1 MKRKAFALIGV
12 LSLVSLAAC
21 GDDDSSSTADTTAA
35 ATADTTAAATED
47 TTAAAT
53 ADTTAAA
60 AVSLAGVCPDTVTFQ
75 TDWNPES
82 EHGFLYQMV
91 GDGYE
96 VDAKGVRVTG
106 PLVAGGVDTGVKIQV
121 RAGGPAVGFS
131 SPTSLMYQDPD
142 IFLAFVSTD
151 GAVQD
156 SGEFPTMTVV
166 APFNINPQIIMWDP
180 ATYPDVKT
188 IADLKATGAKIRYF
202 GGAAYMEYFTAN
214 GILDKKQVDG
224 TYDGTPANF
233 VADGGKSAQQGF
245 ATSEPYYYE
254 KVLKDWGK
262 PVAYQTVHDAGWT
275 AYAQSLGGKPE
286 TIEKYK
292 DCLKLL
298 VPIIQQAQVD
308 YVTDPA
314 KTNALI
320 LDLVKQYN
328 NGWLYDEGQAAA
340 AVELALQNKLI
351 ANSPDGTLGIV
362 VIMEDELDI
371 DPKAVHTPA
380 GRALLI
386 DVQFLGVL
394 LPGNG
399 SGHRWKHRRS
409 NSKHD
414 GVL

>member
-1 MKRKAFALIGV
+1 MKRKAAAVLGV
-12 LSLVSLAAC
+12 LSLVTLAAC
-21 GDDDSSSTADTTAA
+21 GGSDDA
-35 ATADTTAAATED
+35 AT
-47 TTAAAT
+47 
-53 ADTTAAA
+53 DTTAAA
-60 AVSLAGVCPDTVTFQ
+60 AETTGVSLAGICPDTVTFQ

-96 VDAKGVRVTG
+96 VDAAGVRVTG
-106 PLVAGGVDTGVKIQV
+106 PLVTSQGDTGVKIQV
-121 RAGGPAVGFS
+121 RSGGPAIGFQ
-131 SPTSLMYQDPD
+131 SPTSMMYQDPD
-142 IFLAFVSTD
+142 IFLGFVSTD

-156 SGEFPTMTVV
+156 SGEFPTMSVV

-188 IADLKATGAKIRYF
+188 IADLKATGAKVRYF

-214 GILDKKQVDG
+214 GILDAKQVDG

-254 KVLKDWGK
+254 NVLTDWAK

-286 TIEKYK
+286 TITQYA

-308 YVTDPA
+308 YVADPA
-314 KTNALI
+314 ETNALI
-320 LDLVKQYN
+320 LDLVTQFN
-328 NGWLYDEGQAAA
+328 NGWLYDAGQADA
-340 AVELALQNKLI
+340 AVKLALENNLI
-351 ANSPDGTLGIV
+351 ANSPDGTLGSFDLARVDSFIGIAVPTYEKIGAKMKEGLTAADIV
-362 VIMEDELDI
+362 TNEFI
-371 DPKAVHTPA
+371 DPT
-380 GRALLI
+380 I
-386 DVQFLGVL
+386 T
-394 LPGNG
+394 LP
-399 SGHRWKHRRS
+399 
-409 NSKHD
+409 
-414 GVL
+414 

>member
-21 GDDDSSSTADTTAA
+21 GDDDGGSTADTTAA

-91 GDGYE
+91 GEGYE

-106 PLVAGGVDTGVKIQV
+106 PLMAGGVDTGVKIQV

-142 IFLAFVSTD
+142 IFLGFVSTD

-156 SGEFPTMTVV
+156 SGEFPTMSVV

-188 IADLKATGAKIRYF
+188 IADLKATGAKVRHF
-202 GGAAYMEYFTAN
+202 GGVAYIEYFKAN
-214 GILDKKQVDG
+214 GILDEKQLDAS
-224 TYDGTPANF
+224 YDGTPANF
-233 VADGGKSAQQGF
+233 VADGGKAAQQGF

-262 PVAYQTVHDAGWT
+262 PVAYQLVHDAGWT

-308 YVTDPA
+308 YVADPA

-351 ANSPDGTLGIV
+351 ANSPDGTLGSFDLTRVEDFIKIAVPTYEKIGAKMKDGITAADIV
-362 VIMEDELDI
+362 TNEFI
-371 DPKAVHTPA
+371 DPSIK
-380 GRALLI
+380 
-386 DVQFLGVL
+386 
-394 LPGNG
+394 LP
-399 SGHRWKHRRS
+399 
-409 NSKHD
+409 
-414 GVL
+414 